1 MANDHTSNSAERQRR
16 PRIADIAA
24 RTGLSTATVSRALN
38 DKPWVSARTRARVRA
53 ALDEVGYVPSRLAAS
68 LRTGRTGLVGLVIG
82 EPRGPTELAAIQG
95 AWAAAAPTRYSV
107 VVYIPP
113 AAEQQESAS
122 AAVLAPGWVDGVLLL
137 YAKRSDEPLI
147 RRLQHNGLPLVLI
160 DPEVTVPDVPT
171 VYPDYYNDG
180 YQMTRYLVGCGHR
193 RIGLCA
199 SDLGWGYDA
208 RYIDGYQAALVEAQI
223 APDPVLAIAEGA
235 SYEVGYETTR
245 RWLGLAEPPTGL
257 CFHSDMSAMG
267 AIVAAREM
275 GRRVPNDVSIMG
287 FDDTQMARWM
297 KPALTT
303 PRERLLG
310 LTRAATALLLDLI
323 RGTAALGQP
332 LFVQADL
339 VVRESTG
346 PAPAQPTVQNP
357 AIRECP

>member
-1 MANDHTSNSAERQRR
+1 MAHDHDTAPAARQRR

-38 DKPWVSARTRARVRA
+38 GKPWVSESTRTQVLAV
-53 ALDEVGYVPSRLAAS
+53 LDEVGYVPSRLAAS
-68 LRTGRTGLVGLVIG
+68 LRTGRTGLLGLVIG

-95 AWAAAAPTRYSV
+95 AWAAAAPARYSV

-113 AAEQQESAS
+113 AGGQQESAS
-122 AAVLAPGWVDGVLLL
+122 AAILAPGWVDGVLLL

-160 DPEVTVPDVPT
+160 DPEVKVPDVPT

-199 SDLGWGYDA
+199 SDIGWGYDA
-208 RYIDGYQAALVEAQI
+208 RYIDGYHAALVEAQV
-223 APDPVLAIAEGA
+223 PLDPVLAIAEGA

-245 RWLGLAEPPTGL
+245 RWLRLADPPTGL

-275 GRRVPNDVSIMG
+275 GRHVPNDVSIMG

-323 RGTAALGQP
+323 RGTAAAGEP
-332 LFVQADL
+332 LFIQTDL

-346 PAPAQPTVQNP
+346 RAPAPHNLQNTT
-357 AIRECP
+357 IR